1 MCIRDS
7 YKTMYPTG
15 FVLEKQLLDMLKEKY
30 KDFSKETEEAKKAE
44 EELKLDQLLLK
55 RTFKLFD
62 LSRKGWG
69 KQLIGFREV
78 NKSGIFKT
86 LSDMLYVL
94 RMLQLAILN

>member
-1 MCIRDS
+1 MTIDEINYQYS
-7 YKTMYPTG
+7 LYKTMYPTG

-30 KDFSKETEEAKKAE
+30 KDFSKETEEAQKAE

-78 NKSGIFKT
+78 NNSGLFKVLLIFACPV
-86 LSDMLYVL
+86 SY
-94 RMLQLAILN
+94 